1 MKIVINI
8 IPFIFFSERKDG
20 IAITSE
26 EWRLFKWISFNCKK
40 NKFYLKAHN
49 KENHLG
55 HIYQYITLLLG
66 MKPNQHEY
74 KVMGLA
80 PYTSNYEIEK
90 CYKIFDKILKVKGL
104 NVVFDKK
111 PKDLFY
117 HFREKLINCRFD
129 GIAGALQKFLEKKLE
144 TWFVTCSKKLPT
156 EIFIFLAVSHKILK
170 LHFIYLKTK
179 KLKRFSFPQ
188 LLVIQRF
195 HRSVLLW
202 SSKSFKNE
210 IHPINSSYLGSSLK
224 TNEIKRMINK
234 RKLNKKFIVK
244 SKFSAREVAL
254 AISKGAIVGRCAGR
268 NGIWFKIFGAIDPYC
283 VIQDFQKT

>member
-1 MKIVINI
+1 
-8 IPFIFFSERKDG
+8 
-20 IAITSE
+20 
-26 EWRLFKWISFNCKK
+26 
-40 NKFYLKAHN
+40 
-49 KENHLG
+49 
-55 HIYQYITLLLG
+55 

-144 TWFVTCSKKLPT
+144 TWFVTCSKKLRYRNFYFSGGVAQNIKAALYLSKNKKIKK
-156 EIFIFLAVSHKILK
+156 IFV
-170 LHFIYLKTK
+170 
-179 KLKRFSFPQ
+179 Q

-195 HRSVLLW
+195 
-202 SSKSFKNE
+202 
-210 IHPINSSYLGSSLK
+210 
-224 TNEIKRMINK
+224 
-234 RKLNKKFIVK
+234 
-244 SKFSAREVAL
+244 
-254 AISKGAIVGRCAGR
+254 
-268 NGIWFKIFGAIDPYC
+268 
-283 VIQDFQKT
+283 Q